1 MMEESKRSIPTLD
14 DGDFQVKSIFNIDEI
29 IGSDEDLCT
38 AHYSAPNI
46 EYNYGYNYIGVCS
59 ENYIWG

>member
-1 MMEESKRSIPTLD
+1 MEESKRSIPTLD

-29 IGSDEDLCT
+29 IGSDKDLCT

-46 EYNYGYNYIGVCS
+46 KYNYIGVCS